1 MANYPLGLI
10 SGLENGNKAILG
22 SGTYFSILDDGD
34 EVIINGLTHIVSN
47 VINDEKFAITTA
59 TTGMVGNMVYTNKK
73 SIYYEYQIWKVDTL
87 IANYDT
93 ELAGIKKTKSGTK
106 EIEFSDSNTSL
117 QELLRLKSFYEE
129 ELKKALDSE
138 NGTTNWTFRRMEY
151 GTH

>member
-1 MANYPLGLI
+1 MANYSLGLI
-10 SGLENGNKAILG
+10 SELKNGNKTILG
-22 SGTYFSILDDGD
+22 SGTYFSILDEGD
-34 EVIINGLTHIVSN
+34 EVVIDGLTHVVSN
-47 VINDEKFAITTA
+47 VINDERFTITTP
-59 TTGMVGNMVYTNKK
+59 TTGIIGNMVYSNKK

-106 EIEFSDSNTSL
+106 EIVFSDSNTSL

-138 NGTTNWTFRRMEY
+138 NGTNNWAFRRMEY
-151 GTH
+151 GTY